1 MTQPITFDNIPD
13 LIKNHQ
19 RHYYGQVN
27 IDAEYPQDL
36 DEIWN
41 WALILPK
48 ADVTE
53 RLNLRMFEFH
63 RLEQQNF
70 ISPILM
76 EIHKRLNSITEMTV
90 SPSPMV
96 TGNYSNGDCVQIVGF
111 LAADEQCKGYNL
123 HDDYMHLVAFN
134 VIGSTVWTFEDGS
147 TQHMQPGDAMFVP
160 SGMKHAVSGYGERFT
175 VSFCS
180 SYEVTSI
187 DRLKE
192 KT

>member
-13 LIKNHQ
+13 LVKNHE
-19 RHYYGQVN
+19 RYYYGQVN

-41 WALILPK
+41 WTLSLPK
-48 ADVTE
+48 EDVSKRVT
-53 RLNLRMFEFH
+53 LRMFELH

-70 ISPILM
+70 TSPILI

-90 SPSPMV
+90 SPRPMV
-96 TGNYSNGDCVQIVGF
+96 KGEYSNGNCVQIVGF
-111 LAADEQCKGYNL
+111 LAADEQCEGYGL
-123 HDDYMHLVAFN
+123 HADNMHLVAFN

-160 SGMKHAVSGYGERFT
+160 GGMKHTVNGYGERFT